1 MQTNLT
7 GIKNLDVEKNAVKF
21 LDDYTEI
28 YLCNIKGRIS
38 CIRYKMYQSQR
49 ERFITIKL
57 KTLR

>member
-28 YLCNIKGRIS
+28 YLCNIKVRKDFL
-38 CIRYKMYQSQR
+38 YKV
-49 ERFITIKL
+49 
-57 KTLR
+57 